1 MIRLKDN
8 FQRGYPLSLISADW
22 LNTVAR
28 WLNSLTVDRGM
39 RTADPYTLTLY
50 GGGVS
55 TVTADI
61 MFSFLTA
68 SNGDNTATMEPGDVR
83 FGPDT
88 LVPWASF
95 TGESTTVTVTA
106 SNTTWYVWLVI
117 DVADETVEWK
127 EGASITA
134 LSGEELNTKINWPLV
149 KITASWTEGE
159 APEGTITE
167 VKHLHLGD
175 VVVSRAAG

>member
-1 MIRLKDN
+1 MIKLKDN
-8 FQRGYPLSLISADW
+8 YKKDDPVCLISADW

-28 WLNSLTVDRGM
+28 WLNSLTVDNNM
-39 RTADPYTLTLY
+39 RTADPYKLTLY

-55 TVTADI
+55 VVTADI
-61 MFSFLTA
+61 LFSFLTA

-88 LVPWASF
+88 LVAWASF

-106 SNTTWYVWLVI
+106 GNNTWYVWLII
-117 DVADETVEWK
+117 DVENEEVEWK
-127 EGASITA
+127 QGASITA
-134 LSGEELNTKINWPLV
+134 LSGADLDTKINWPLV
-149 KITASWTEGE
+149 KITLVDDVIT
-159 APEGTITE
+159 TI
-167 VKHLHLGD
+167 KHLHLGD